1 MPDRVLNFFIQEP
14 IWKMILSN
22 KAVLPILW
30 ELFPNHPNL
39 LPAYFTEEEA
49 KMNLSE
55 HGYVKKPI
63 FGK

>member
-1 MPDRVLNFFIQEP
+1 
-14 IWKMILSN
+14 MILSN

-49 KMNLSE
+49 KKHLPQ
-55 HGYVKKPI
+55 GYVKKPI
-63 FGK
+63 FGKYNTICYNSDC